1 VTPLEQLLIAS
12 VHIRTTSN

>member
-1 VTPLEQLLIAS
+1 LEQLLIAS